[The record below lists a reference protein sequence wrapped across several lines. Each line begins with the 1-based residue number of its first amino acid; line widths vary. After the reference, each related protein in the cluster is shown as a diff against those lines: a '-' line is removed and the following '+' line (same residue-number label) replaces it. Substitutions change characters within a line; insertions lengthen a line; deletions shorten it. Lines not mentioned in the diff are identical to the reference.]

1 MPQLRGSGARGSRSR
16 HTNNSTTLRV
26 RAACGVSLLATATVG
41 ISALV
46 ALPTT
51 AVAVSPAELPVISVD
66 AKPGADRLP
75 RVPASSWVLVDAD
88 TGDVLASKDPHRKL
102 PPASTLKVLTA
113 VTLMPHLEM
122 DSTYSATLQDVNQP
136 GTRIGLRAGKAN
148 KVYDLFAGM
157 MMNSGNDA
165 GSAVANAAGGWDR
178 ALGLMNEEA
187 ARLGATNTVARTPN
201 GLDRSDQ
208 VTSAADLATIFRAA
222 LQMPD
227 LAKIMRTKTMPA
239 QTIGGRKIPLYNH
252 NKMLQLNY
260 PGHLGAK
267 TGTTSMAG
275 KTVVSAFKRN
285 GRTLIVALM
294 RYGGTME
301 RASKLLYDWGFANAD
316 KVTPV
321 EQLPTAGPRPEV
333 TRQPAVQMDQ
343 NGKPNDGQDSL
354 LAAVSIPD
362 AGQNDAGSPSAALVL
377 LVMVAVGGGV
387 YGVVRLQR
395 AAR

>member
-1 MPQLRGSGARGSRSR
+1 MPHLWGSGSRGTRGR
-16 HTNNSTTLRV
+16 HISSVHGASTFGVALV
-26 RAACGVSLLATATVG
+26 AAATVG
-41 ISALV
+41 LSALV
-46 ALPTT
+46 AGAPA
-51 AVAVSPAELPVISVD
+51 AVAVTAAELPVISVN
-66 AKPGADRLP
+66 ASSSADRLP

-88 TGDVLASKDPHRKL
+88 TGDVLASKDPHRRL

-148 KVYDLFAGM
+148 KIYDLFAGM

-165 GSAVANAAGGWDR
+165 GSAVANAVGGWDR
-178 ALGLMNEEA
+178 ALALMNEEA

-208 VTSAADLATIFRAA
+208 VTTAADLATIFRAA
-222 LQMPD
+222 LKMPE

-239 QTIGGRKIPLYNH
+239 QTIDGRKIPLYNH

-301 RASKLLYDWGFANAD
+301 RASKLLYDWGFANAN

-333 TRQPAVQMDQ
+333 RRQPALRVDQ
-343 NGKPNDGQDSL
+343 DGKPEAGQDGV
-354 LAAVSIPD
+354 LAAVSTPAD
-362 AGQNDAGSPSAALVL
+362 SDGGSPSAATVL
-377 LVMVAVGGGV
+377 LVLVAIGGGAYAV
-387 YGVVRLQR
+387 LRLR
-395 AAR
+395 REAR